1 MRQYLDF
8 INHILTKGTEKSDRT
23 KTGTISTFGTQM
35 RFDLEEG
42 FPLLTTKK
50 VHLKSIIHELLWFIK
65 GDTNIAYLVKN
76 NVRIWNEWPYVAF
89 TKHPDYQGETMK
101 EYIERIKTDKD
112 FAKKHGNL
120 GPVYGHQWRHFDGGG
135 EDFVDQL
142 KLVIEQIK
150 ENPNSRRLIV
160 SAWNPLM
167 IDKMALPPC
176 HMMFHF
182 YVNNGRL
189 SMLMYQRS
197 GDAFLGVPFNIAS
210 YSLLLMMV
218 AQVTNLRVG
227 EFIHT
232 VGDAHIYKNHLDQVK
247 EQLSREPRDLPTMHI
262 NPARNSIEDFV
273 YEDFR
278 LENYNPHPAIKAKVS
293 V

>member
-8 INHILTKGTEKSDRT
+8 INHILTKGTDKNDRT

-232 VGDAHIYKNHLDQVK
+232 VGDAHIYKNHMDQVK

-273 YEDFR
+273 YEDFS

>member
-8 INHILTKGTEKSDRT
+8 LQHILTNGSEKSDRT
-23 KTGTISTFGTQM
+23 STGTISTFGTQM
-35 RFDLEEG
+35 RFDLQDG

-76 NVRIWNEWPYVAF
+76 KVRIWNEWPYQAF
-89 TKHPDYQGETMK
+89 QKHEDYQGESMD
-101 EYIERIKTDKD
+101 EYIENIKSDPA
-112 FAKKHGNL
+112 FALKHGDL

-142 KLVIEQIK
+142 KWVINEIK
-150 ENPNSRRLIV
+150 ENPSSRRLIV

-182 YVNNGRL
+182 YVNDGRL

-218 AQVTNLRVG
+218 AQVTNLEVG

-232 VGDAHIYKNHLDQVK
+232 VGDAHIYKNHLDQVHTQLARQPRELPRMRINK
-247 EQLSREPRDLPTMHI
+247 ERT
-262 NPARNSIEDFV
+262 SIEDFV
-273 YEDFR
+273 YEDFT
-278 LENYNPHPAIKAKVS
+278 LENYHPHPAIKGKVS